1 VARWIGE
8 ETPLMFASM
17 ARELAEVD
25 GVRPTLQHL
34 VTLAVTTVPCDWAAA
49 VMAEQIT
56 AKPAPLSASSEP
68 ELFAEVARI
77 SGEAGSSPG
86 WDAFDSG
93 DMVHCAD
100 LDTETRYPAYAADMV
115 RLTPIRSVLSFGLRL
130 QDRNLGVLTIYG
142 RRPGSF
148 DDDAV
153 RRAAVL
159 ADHATV
165 AIDAAAS
172 ADRADHLEIA
182 LQRNRVTG
190 TAVGILV
197 ERLRLTPA
205 QAFDLLRVMSQHT
218 NRKLA
223 DLAAHLVDTGEL
235 PGVDDQPRASS
246 ASTV

>member
-1 VARWIGE
+1 MTSAPDPQLKAKIEAAESALALAGAALAELRRYVGK
-8 ETPLMFASM
+8 ETPA
-17 ARELAEVD
+17 ELA
-25 GVRPTLQHL
+25 PQ
-34 VTLAVTTVPCDWAAA
+34 
-49 VMAEQIT
+49 
-56 AKPAPLSASSEP
+56 APASSEP
-68 ELFAEVARI
+68 ELFDEVARI
-77 SGEAGSSPG
+77 SGKAGSSPG

-93 DMVHCAD
+93 DMVHCPD
-100 LDTETRYPAYAADMV
+100 LGTGTRYPAYTEDIV

-130 QDRNLGVLTIYG
+130 QDRNLGVLTVYG

-172 ADRADHLEIA
+172 ADRADNLEIA
-182 LQRNRVTG
+182 LQRNRITG

-205 QAFDLLRVMSQHT
+205 QAFDLLWVKSQHT

-223 DLAAHLVDTGEL
+223 DLAAHLVETGEL
-235 PGVDDQPRASS
+235 TGVDDVPRVSS
-246 ASTV
+246 TSSV

>member
-1 VARWIGE
+1 
-8 ETPLMFASM
+8 MFATM

-68 ELFAEVARI
+68 ELFDEVARI
-77 SGEAGSSPG
+77 SGKAGSSPG

-93 DMVHCAD
+93 DMVHCPD
-100 LDTETRYPAYAADMV
+100 LGTETRYPAYTDDML

-130 QDRNLGVLTIYG
+130 QDRNLGVLTVYG

-172 ADRADHLEIA
+172 ADRADNLEIA
-182 LQRNRVTG
+182 LQRNRITG

-223 DLAAHLVDTGEL
+223 DLAAHLVETGEL
-235 PGVDDQPRASS
+235 PGVDDVPRVSS
-246 ASTV
+246 TSTV